1 MPQWLEEES
10 PKLARMFEHIVD
22 SCEENGSSSN
32 CYAYAMGRVQKE
44 CKSIRQYI
52 IRKSTYRT
60 KLYLGLI
67 QK

>member
-22 SCEENGSSSN
+22 SCEVNGNSSN

-44 CKSIRQYI
+44 RKSIRKYI
-52 IRKSTYRT
+52 LKNQLTE
-60 KLYLGLI
+60 
-67 QK
+67 QKYIWG